1 MSGSSA
7 FDTNILIDCLKGY
20 PPAIDEVAYWDEVI
34 ISAITWMEVMAGTT
48 GDERG
53 AVREFL
59 GNFEVIHT
67 NQHIMEFATTLR
79 TGSIEMKKK
88 VALPDAI
95 IMATGVARA
104 NHIIT
109 RNTRDF
115 GILAVFKTHLVR
127 VPYELTNTNPVGF
140 VNVVPP
146 SGQSSLPRS
155 FESKR
160 EPEP

>member
-1 MSGSSA
+1 
-7 FDTNILIDCLKGY
+7 
-20 PPAIDEVAYWDEVI
+20 
-34 ISAITWMEVMAGTT
+34 MEVMAGST
-48 GDERG
+48 GEDRG

-67 NQHIMEFATTLR
+67 NQNIMEFATTLR
-79 TGSIEMKKK
+79 PGSIEMKKK

-104 NHIIT
+104 NRIIT

-115 GILAVFKTHLVR
+115 AILKRFNSHLVR
-127 VPYELTNTNPVGF
+127 VPYELTNTTPVGF

-146 SGQSSLPRS
+146 SGQPPLPRA
-155 FESKR
+155 FEPKR
-160 EPEP
+160 EPEA

>member
-1 MSGSSA
+1 MA
-7 FDTNILIDCLKGY
+7 VALFDTNILIDCLKGY
-20 PPAIDEVAYWDEVI
+20 QPAIDEVAYWDEVV
-34 ISAITWMEVMAGTT
+34 ISAVSWMEVMAGTT
-48 GDERG
+48 GEDSG

-79 TGSIEMKKK
+79 KDSIETKKK
-88 VALPDAI
+88 VALPDTI
-95 IMATGVARA
+95 IMATGLVRA
-104 NHIIT
+104 DRIIT

-115 GILAVFKTHLVR
+115 AILMAFKPHLVR
-127 VPYELTNTNPVGF
+127 VPYELTGTNPVGF
-140 VNVVPP
+140 ANLVPP
-146 SGQSSLPRS
+146 SGQPQLPRS